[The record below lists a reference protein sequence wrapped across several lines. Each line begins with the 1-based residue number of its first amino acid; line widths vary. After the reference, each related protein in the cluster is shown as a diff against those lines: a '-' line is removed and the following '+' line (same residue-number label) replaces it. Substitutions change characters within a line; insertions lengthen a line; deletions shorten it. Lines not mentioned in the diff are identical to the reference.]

1 MKPIAISLVCPY
13 LSTLKVEVVRLFI
26 AYEPIYVYVEL
37 PDEVAACYLF
47 NTKLNLMSN
56 RYVDIEKS

>member
-1 MKPIAISLVCPY
+1 MVCPY